1 MIGFKSKEGLHNLEG
16 FADFGMH
23 SNHLSTGNPNTGFIW
38 ILDFLEFSI
47 QMVYTII
54 LTSVDPN
61 HSKTGPFVNRTH
73 LDHSKTR
80 LPRVKYCLNLC
91 YIIDKISLSTERIII
106 KEFWTAG
113 FTCWGF
119 QTFAFYSINHI
130 IMWAWDMNNRS
141 LKYLTEVWVWFQN
154 YFLNQIPI

>member
-113 FTCWGF
+113 FTCRGF
-119 QTFAFYSINHI
+119 QTFAFYK
-130 IMWAWDMNNRS
+130 WMNEWMNRLFFS
-141 LKYLTEVWVWFQN
+141 LAHVLGDTNDYLYHFKLTFISVQ
-154 YFLNQIPI
+154 